1 MVWERYIEMAEWPYP
16 LQEVFKGATILWML
30 LACLMLWRRWS
41 SKRRPLSFGSI
52 TCLLSLALVACME
65 FVAAVLRLWPYFFGF
80 PHDPM
85 LLRRIYGS
93 GMPLIVVAL
102 CAGILGLIGKE
113 RIRWWVLLL
122 SLVLFFQWM
131 MFISGE
137 PALVISGLRFLY
149 YPGDPPSAITYI
161 RVSPYRQISNPVHG
175 APAHLD

>member
-1 MVWERYIEMAEWPYP
+1 
-16 LQEVFKGATILWML
+16 
-30 LACLMLWRRWS
+30 
-41 SKRRPLSFGSI
+41 
-52 TCLLSLALVACME
+52 ME

-85 LLRRIYGS
+85 LLRRIYGA
-93 GMPLIVVAL
+93 GMPVFVVAL

-137 PALVISGLRFLY
+137 PALVIIDRG
-149 YPGDPPSAITYI
+149 SADDAK
-161 RVSPYRQISNPVHG
+161 VAG
-175 APAHLD
+175 